1 MPILPEN
8 GGINNAVVNT
18 KALVGKEI
26 ECIVNDLEVGVAR
39 DINPIPWQTDACIG
53 GWHYK
58 TGLSYK
64 TADQVIH
71 ALVDVVSKNGNLL
84 LNIPIRGNGTIDSN
98 ELNVVNGIG
107 AWMRINGNAI
117 YGTRPW
123 VRFGEGPSLLDSTLN
138 SKGELALWRKAAYSY
153 EDIRFTIKKD
163 TLFAIGMAWPIRGT
177 VTIKSLGNLAPKVK
191 GSITKVTMLGVNGEL
206 TFSRTDNG
214 LVVTMPALKPSN
226 IAYALK
232 IEGLD
237 LSIPE
242 VVNTTT
248 TVFSDDFL
256 RTDVSYGGS
265 PATNYTVT
273 NTGTG
278 VMSLSTGRLTMTGP
292 TEGTAGR
299 AGRHFVS
306 GNLSDYDEPFKT
318 ILKENKTDSLV
329 WTFNMRTNYNNSLPG
344 FNDSSRGFA
353 TILAADGPDFATAN
367 GYAVVMGG
375 ESPGVARYRL
385 VKFADGLINNAN
397 LTAIVNGQTLGT
409 TTSDWKSYVSLKVK
423 YEPKTDTWSFYDR
436 KDATWGDASVNAGY
450 VFAGSVVDSTYTQS
464 VMSSFGFMLNYPAT
478 ITNITGY
485 FYNFKVNMSPLTTT
499 GLGKTYINNCIIRDI
514 ENGFSISAEQAK
526 IKIFDATGKT
536 VLVKNIDGVEN
547 IYPTAK
553 GIYLIHVENKEG
565 INRIKHLFR

>member
-1 MPILPEN
+1 
-8 GGINNAVVNT
+8 
-18 KALVGKEI
+18 
-26 ECIVNDLEVGVAR
+26 
-39 DINPIPWQTDACIG
+39 
-53 GWHYK
+53 
-58 TGLSYK
+58 
-64 TADQVIH
+64 
-71 ALVDVVSKNGNLL
+71 
-84 LNIPIRGNGTIDSN
+84 
-98 ELNVVNGIG
+98 
-107 AWMRINGNAI
+107 
-117 YGTRPW
+117 
-123 VRFGEGPSLLDSTLN
+123 
-138 SKGELALWRKAAYSY
+138 
-153 EDIRFTIKKD
+153 
-163 TLFAIGMAWPIRGT
+163 MAWPIRGT

-353 TILAADGPDFATAN
+353 TILAADGPDFAN
-367 GYAVVMGG
+367 
-375 ESPGVARYRL
+375 S
-385 VKFADGLINNAN
+385 
-397 LTAIVNGQTLGT
+397 
-409 TTSDWKSYVSLKVK
+409 
-423 YEPKTDTWSFYDR
+423 
-436 KDATWGDASVNAGY
+436 
-450 VFAGSVVDSTYTQS
+450 
-464 VMSSFGFMLNYPAT
+464 
-478 ITNITGY
+478 
-485 FYNFKVNMSPLTTT
+485 
-499 GLGKTYINNCIIRDI
+499 
-514 ENGFSISAEQAK
+514 
-526 IKIFDATGKT
+526 
-536 VLVKNIDGVEN
+536 
-547 IYPTAK
+547 
-553 GIYLIHVENKEG
+553 
-565 INRIKHLFR
+565 

>member
-1 MPILPEN
+1 MDLILP
-8 GGINNAVVNT
+8 
-18 KALVGKEI
+18 
-26 ECIVNDLEVGVAR
+26 
-39 DINPIPWQTDACIG
+39 
-53 GWHYK
+53 
-58 TGLSYK
+58 
-64 TADQVIH
+64 
-71 ALVDVVSKNGNLL
+71 
-84 LNIPIRGNGTIDSN
+84 
-98 ELNVVNGIG
+98 
-107 AWMRINGNAI
+107 
-117 YGTRPW
+117 
-123 VRFGEGPSLLDSTLN
+123 
-138 SKGELALWRKAAYSY
+138 
-153 EDIRFTIKKD
+153 
-163 TLFAIGMAWPIRGT
+163 
-177 VTIKSLGNLAPKVK
+177 
-191 GSITKVTMLGVNGEL
+191 
-206 TFSRTDNG
+206 
-214 LVVTMPALKPSN
+214 
-226 IAYALK
+226 
-232 IEGLD
+232 
-237 LSIPE
+237 
-242 VVNTTT
+242 
-248 TVFSDDFL
+248 
-256 RTDVSYGGS
+256 
-265 PATNYTVT
+265 
-273 NTGTG
+273 
-278 VMSLSTGRLTMTGP
+278 
-292 TEGTAGR
+292 
-299 AGRHFVS
+299 
-306 GNLSDYDEPFKT
+306 
-318 ILKENKTDSLV
+318 
-329 WTFNMRTNYNNSLPG
+329 
-344 FNDSSRGFA
+344 
-353 TILAADGPDFATAN
+353 TAN